1 VKRTFAP
8 WAALWCTCVF
18 SAISQAAP
26 PPVEAYG
33 QVEAVSRVTINPAG
47 TLLAWAANDG
57 RNTQITVFEI
67 ASRKTLRSFKVDPG
81 FKVRE
86 VDWANDDTLLF
97 AISATLT
104 STRRRWPARLEYLQW
119 LAADIS
125 TGKSR
130 LLMTEG
136 NKRVLAG
143 SQVIRRR
150 IAQNPAM
157 LTMASLDFAPQAQGT
172 EIGTRLGGKRKDSG
186 YQYNTFSMDVTTGK
200 SKLLESGTPFTQ
212 QWLADSQGR
221 PIVRSEW
228 NPELERYSVFAK
240 NGGGWKRI
248 LEVKA
253 DSGADSYLAGL
264 GENDTTALVFTSNG
278 EARTTLWSVSLDG
291 ATVKKLIDDPERDAE
306 GVTYDSFSDT
316 VQALRFSGADRP
328 YRWVDPAAEKRYAS
342 LGRTFA
348 GKDVRYIDI
357 ESRSADNRKIIV
369 EVDGASAPTLYY
381 LVDYAAKSADI
392 IGEQYP
398 GLADVP
404 QGAVRR
410 FEYAAR
416 DKYALF
422 GYLTIPPG
430 AEEKN
435 LPLVVLP
442 HGGPES
448 DDTPYFH
455 WWSQF
460 LTSRGYAVLRPQFRG
475 STGLGDAHRLAG
487 RGQWGLRMQDDV
499 TDGVKALIDQGIA
512 DPKRVCI
519 VGASYGGYAALA
531 GVAFTPD
538 LYACAVSVA
547 GVSDLPEMLAY
558 DEKMSGDESDAFH
571 YWRESI
577 GDSLDSRIAE
587 KSPARSAQNIRV
599 PVLLLH
605 GTNDSVVPF
614 EQTQMMANALKA
626 AGKPFQ
632 LIPLEGEDH
641 WLSTSAMR
649 VKLLSEIEKFL
660 AANLGKPVK

>member
-1 VKRTFAP
+1 MKRTIAA
-8 WAALWCTCVF
+8 WAALWCTCVL
-18 SAISQAAP
+18 SVLTQAAP

-47 TLLAWAANDG
+47 TMLAWAANDG
-57 RNTQITVFEI
+57 RETQIKVFEI
-67 ASRKTLRSFKVDPG
+67 ASRKTLRSFKVETG

-104 STRRRWPARLEYLQW
+104 STRRRWPSRLEYLQW
-119 LAADIS
+119 LAADVA

-136 NKRVLAG
+136 NKRVLGG
-143 SQVIRRR
+143 SQIVRRR
-150 IAQNPAM
+150 IAGHPT
-157 LTMASLDFAPQAQGT
+157 LLVMASTDFAAQNQGT

-186 YQYNTFSMDVTTGK
+186 YQYNVFSMDISNGK
-200 SKLLESGTPFTQ
+200 SKLLENGTPFTQ
-212 QWLADSQGR
+212 QWLANAEGK

-228 NPELERYSVFAK
+228 NPELERFSVFVK
-240 NGGGWKRI
+240 DGSGWRRI
-248 LEVKA
+248 LETRDGG
-253 DSGADSYLAGL
+253 DSFLAGL
-264 GENDTTALVFTSNG
+264 ADGDASVLVFTNNG
-278 EARTTLWSVSLDG
+278 EARTTLWSVPLDG
-291 ATVKKLIDDPERDAE
+291 SAVKKLFDQPERDAE
-306 GVTYDSFSDT
+306 GLTADPLVYDI
-316 VQALRFSGADRP
+316 QAVRFSGADRP
-328 YRWVDPAAEKRYAS
+328 YLWLDPAAQKRYAA
-342 LGRTFA
+342 LGRTF
-348 GKDVRYIDI
+348 GGRYIDI
-357 ESRSADNRKIIV
+357 ESRSADNKRIIV
-369 EVDGASAPTLYY
+369 EADGASTPTTYY

-392 IGEQYP
+392 VGEQYP
-398 GLADVP
+398 GLTDVP
-404 QGAVRR
+404 QGPVRR
-410 FEYAAR
+410 FDYAAR

-430 AEEKN
+430 AQEKN

-448 DDTPYFH
+448 DDTPWFD

-460 LTSRGYAVLRPQFRG
+460 LASRGYAVLRPQFRG

-531 GVAFTPD
+531 GAAFTPE

-547 GVSDLPEMLAY
+547 GVSDLPEMLAW
-558 DEKMSGDESDAFH
+558 DEKMSGDESDGFF
-571 YWRESI
+571 YWRDSI

-587 KSPARSAQNIRV
+587 KSPARSARNIRA
-599 PVLLLH
+599 PILLLH

-614 EQTQMMANALKA
+614 AQSEMMANALKA
-626 AGKPFQ
+626 AGKPHQ
-632 LIPLEGEDH
+632 LIPLESEDH
-641 WLSTSAMR
+641 WLSSSATR
-649 VKLLSEIEKFL
+649 TRLLSEIEKFL
-660 AANLGKPVK
+660 AANLASRPAN

>member
-1 VKRTFAP
+1 MKRAIAP
-8 WAALWCTCVF
+8 WTALWCTCVIA
-18 SAISQAAP
+18 AISQASP
-26 PPVEAYG
+26 PPVEAFG
-33 QVEAVSRVTINPAG
+33 QVEAVSRITINPAG

-57 RNTQITVFEI
+57 KDTQITVFEI
-67 ASRKTLRSFKVDPG
+67 ASRKTLRSFKVEPG

-119 LAADIS
+119 LAADVS

-136 NKRVLAG
+136 NKRVLGG
-143 SQVIRRR
+143 SQVVRRR
-150 IAQNPAM
+150 IAGQPT
-157 LTMASLDFAPQAQGT
+157 LLVMASTDFAAQNQGT

-186 YQYNTFSMDVTTGK
+186 YQYNAFSMDISNGK
-200 SKLLESGTPFTQ
+200 SKLLESGTSFTQ
-212 QWLADSQGR
+212 QWLANSLGK
-221 PIVRSEW
+221 PVVRSEW
-228 NPELERYSVFAK
+228 NPELEHYSVFTKDGA
-240 NGGGWKRI
+240 GWRRI
-248 LEVKA
+248 LEVKGDL
-253 DSGADSYLAGL
+253 DSFLAGMAD
-264 GENDTTALVFTSNG
+264 NDTAVLVYTNNG
-278 EARTTLWSVSLDG
+278 EARTTLWSVPLDG
-291 ATVKKLIDDPERDAE
+291 SGAKKLIDEPERDAE
-306 GVTYDSFSDT
+306 AVKYDVFNDN
-316 VQALRFSGADRP
+316 VHAVRYSGADRP
-328 YRWVDPAAEKRYAS
+328 YRFIDPAAQKRYAA
-342 LGRTFA
+342 LERTFP
-348 GKDVRYIDI
+348 GHYLDI
-357 ESRSADNRKIIV
+357 ESRSADNKRIIV
-369 EVDGASAPTLYY
+369 EVDGASAPTVYY

-392 IGEQYP
+392 VGEQYP
-398 GLADVP
+398 GLADKP

-416 DKYALF
+416 DRYALF

-430 AEEKN
+430 VEEKN

-448 DDTPYFH
+448 DDEPYFD

-460 LTSRGYAVLRPQFRG
+460 LASRGYAVLRPQFRG

-499 TDGVKALIDQGIA
+499 TDGVKALIAQGVA

-531 GVAFTPD
+531 GAAFTPD

-547 GVSDLPEMLAY
+547 GIADLTEFLAWN
-558 DEKMSGDESDAFH
+558 EKMSSDESDSFH
-571 YWRESI
+571 YWRDSI

-587 KSPARSAQNIRV
+587 TSPARSARTIRV

-614 EQTQMMANALKA
+614 AQSEMMANALKA
-626 AGKPFQ
+626 AGKPYQF
-632 LIPLEGEDH
+632 IPLDGEDH
-641 WLSTSAMR
+641 WLSSSATRIRM
-649 VKLLSEIEKFL
+649 LSEIEKFL
-660 AANLGKPVK
+660 AAHLGAGAVK